1 MTASAIFL
9 DVEGV
14 LAPSTL
20 NWGDDDAAHYAG
32 APAPL
37 SRCALER
44 FTALVE
50 SLPGALVVISSD
62 WRLDR
67 ESSLAALFSG
77 LHATGLSLERVA
89 GCTRDR
95 PLPGANNRTSAGR
108 RVGQIRDWLRHN
120 EDEYGVGA
128 RWVAVDDLPLADASS
143 FPPPSPP
150 SNSSDNHFV
159 RTSLSEG
166 LTAGKC
172 AELRRKLLQLRGEE
186 EEEEGQEEKE
196 KRGECGAGESLW
208 WCLHEDCLASTE
220 CFESAEALG
229 RHTKTDHG
237 EDSDGDEEE
246 EDDEEDDD
254 EEEDSEEEYGG
265 IRGGGAPAN
274 QQDQHQHHQQ
284 GQRQRPVV
292 LEHQAR
298 RTCREHRRRKLAC
311 AAIDAVAAS
320 AGESPSPCTSR
331 PLLQQQKES

>member
-95 PLPGANNRTSAGR
+95 PYPGRITDVGGAARGRSVTGSGTTRTSTALAHAGR
-108 RVGQIRDWLRHN
+108 RPTSVDGPFRHP
-120 EDEYGVGA
+120 
-128 RWVAVDDLPLADASS
+128 RHPRT
-143 FPPPSPP
+143 PPITISW
-150 SNSSDNHFV
+150 
-159 RTSLSEG
+159 TSLSEG
-166 LTAGKC
+166 LPASAQNCDGNC
-172 AELRRKLLQLRGEE
+172 S
-186 EEEEGQEEKE
+186 GQEEH
-196 KRGECGAGESLW
+196 L
-208 WCLHEDCLASTE
+208 
-220 CFESAEALG
+220 
-229 RHTKTDHG
+229 
-237 EDSDGDEEE
+237 
-246 EDDEEDDD
+246 
-254 EEEDSEEEYGG
+254 
-265 IRGGGAPAN
+265 
-274 QQDQHQHHQQ
+274 
-284 GQRQRPVV
+284 
-292 LEHQAR
+292 
-298 RTCREHRRRKLAC
+298 
-311 AAIDAVAAS
+311 
-320 AGESPSPCTSR
+320 
-331 PLLQQQKES
+331 